1 MPRPDNA
8 VVHLAA
14 AIAKLGTYQV
24 PAEPNTITRRYF
36 EQLAKVEENDTA
48 KWMRAL
54 EQPERADLAV
64 KHLSEESPMWNSM
77 LRDSI
82 TPTLINSA
90 FPNNVIPSEATA
102 NLNVQMLP
110 GHSVDALILQFP

>member
-36 EQLAKVEENDTA
+36 EQLAKIEDDETA

-54 EQPERADLAV
+54 EQPEAGGPGSKASLRTESHVELDAARFESRRPIINAD
-64 KHLSEESPMWNSM
+64 SGQRES
-77 LRDSI
+77 LGGQ
-82 TPTLINSA
+82 
-90 FPNNVIPSEATA
+90 AT
-102 NLNVQMLP
+102 
-110 GHSVDALILQFP
+110 